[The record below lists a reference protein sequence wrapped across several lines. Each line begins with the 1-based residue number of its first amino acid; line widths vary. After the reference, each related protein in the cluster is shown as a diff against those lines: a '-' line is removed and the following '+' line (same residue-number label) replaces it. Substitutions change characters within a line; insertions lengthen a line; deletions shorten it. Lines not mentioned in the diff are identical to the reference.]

1 MICPFRVGIKF
12 DYELVG
18 PGKQKTSDNYIEVAQ
33 HATYEDC
40 YEDECPYFVRKWDD
54 EGSCSKVDDD

>member
-1 MICPFRVGIKF
+1 MKCPFRVGVKF

-18 PGKQKTSDNYIEVAQ
+18 PGKQKTSDNYIEIAQ

-40 YEDECPYFVRKWDD
+40 YEGECPYYNYA
-54 EGSCSKVDDD
+54 GSCERIEDD